1 MTTETI
7 RLGATDRRL
16 NLEAVGHGIEKECP
30 FRPGFFVT
38 ILPGL
43 AFNSRYQR
51 ALISLGERIAAQA
64 SKKKADGAAERDSD
78 GAAVQAVDDRF
89 RDPLF
94 VVEAVVAG
102 MRGLFAA
109 DGSEV
114 AYTPEVGIQVL
125 ADPGHADV
133 LAWIGNEA
141 HDYARYY
148 TDQLRA
154 DAGNSPAGSNGNG
167 PGAGDSERTPN

>member
-1 MTTETI
+1 MTTETL

-16 NLEAVGHGIEKECP
+16 DLEAVGHGIEKECP

-43 AFNSRYQR
+43 AFNGRYQR

-64 SKKKADGAAERDSD
+64 SKKEAD

-89 RDPLF
+89 RDPVF

-114 AYTPEVGIQVL
+114 AYTPEVGVQVL
-125 ADPGHADV
+125 SDPGHADV

-167 PGAGDSERTPN
+167 PGAGDSERTPS